1 MTSSPKISVVT
12 PSLNQGQYIEDAI
25 LSVLQQGYEKFEH
38 IVVDGGSRDNTLE
51 VLRRYPH
58 VRWISEPDKCQ
69 SDALNKG
76 FRMATGDLVGWLN
89 SDEYYFP
96 GALRTIAELAAR
108 NSCADV
114 FYGNGIAVNKDGL
127 LQRPHTSHDFDF
139 GVCLYYG
146 CFVPTASSFFRRH
159 LIEQGFFIDVDY
171 RVSMDY
177 EYFVRLATRGKVF
190 KYSRCLLGVFRW
202 HGSNLS
208 LQHEQRRNDRL
219 RVWRTWS
226 RLKLPDW
233 GYDTLGQIYRTKRVA
248 LKILNG
254 NYWRELEILWLAGSQ
269 TRWFRKEEGR
279 ETCAR
284 LLSL

>member
-1 MTSSPKISVVT
+1 MADIKISVVT
-12 PSLNQGQYIEDAI
+12 PSLNQGQYIEDCI
-25 LSVLQQGYEKFEH
+25 LSVLHQGYENFEH
-38 IVVDGGSRDNTLE
+38 IIVDGCSRDNTVD

-76 FRMATGDLVGWLN
+76 FRMATGHLVGWLN

-96 GALRTIAELAAR
+96 GALKTIADLAER
-108 NSCADV
+108 NPGADV
-114 FYGNGIAVNKDGL
+114 LYGNGIAVNQDGL
-127 LQRPHTSHDFDF
+127 LQRSHTSHDFDF
-139 GVCLYYG
+139 GVLLYYG
-146 CFVPTASSFFRRH
+146 CFVSTVSTFFRRH
-159 LIEQGFFIDVDY
+159 LFEQGFLIDVDY

-190 KYSRCLLGVFRW
+190 KHSRSLLGVFRW

-226 RLKLPDW
+226 PHKLPDW
-233 GYDTLGQIYRTKRVA
+233 GYDTLAQIYRTKRVA

-254 NYWRELEILWLAGSQ
+254 NYRRELGILRLAGSQ
-269 TRWFRKEEGR
+269 TLWFREEEGR
-279 ETCAR
+279 KTCAR